1 MLYDKVLNNQLLYS
15 TLFYF
20 HGGSEKPFN
29 KKKTKKQ
36 PNLQTELNVVLQ

>member
-1 MLYDKVLNNQLLYS
+1 MLYDKVLNHQLSYS

-29 KKKTKKQ
+29 KKKKNQ